1 MTFHKLRTR
10 KGGANRYVDFH
21 LEVTKEMSVQESHE
35 LCDLI
40 EKAIADKIQNAE
52 VTIHVEPKDCTT

>member
-1 MTFHKLRTR
+1 
-10 KGGANRYVDFH
+10 
-21 LEVTKEMSVQESHE
+21 MSVQESHE

-40 EKAIADKIQNAE
+40 EKAITDKIQNAE